1 MKKLLASFGVFIV
14 LGIIGILVAF
24 VWWTQNTKPVSTH
37 TEVSDF
43 VITRG
48 TNAEKVGQQLYEK
61 GFIKSPLAFKI
72 YVQLFDKTQKVQ
84 AGQFK
89 LSPSYSLTQIV
100 DALSKGPT
108 ELWVTIP
115 EGLRREEVAEKITTG
130 LSLDPARTTIF
141 RSEFLT
147 QTEKLEGQL
156 FPDTYLFG
164 KEVSTEKVVSTLKNT
179 FDKRLDEQMRKDIV
193 KTGYTLPQ
201 IITLASIIE
210 RETKGKDI
218 EERPTVAGIYYNRL
232 RVGMPIQADAT
243 VQYALANIKCAKAV
257 PCEEWWPTV
266 LRDDYQLNN
275 SYNTYVNNALP
286 PGPIANP
293 GLLSLKAAI
302 YPAESDYLFY
312 IHDEDGKIHYAKT
325 LAEHN
330 QNVARYLR

>member
-164 KEVSTEKVVSTLKNT
+164 KDVSTEKVVSTLKNT